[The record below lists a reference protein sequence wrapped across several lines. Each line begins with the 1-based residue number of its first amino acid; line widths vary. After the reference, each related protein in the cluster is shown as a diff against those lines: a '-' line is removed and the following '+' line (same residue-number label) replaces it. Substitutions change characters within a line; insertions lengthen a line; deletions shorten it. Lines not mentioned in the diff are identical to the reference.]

1 MEKWPSDTK
10 RTDKA
15 REFELCIALTN
26 NLCKNVIHHYSRS
39 LDIYLSVTHHKLN
52 SLTSYSNLVS
62 LPKIYVLKLEQI
74 EVVESLLAD
83 YKVIYDFLSNLPTG
97 FGKFKLNLPSILLG
111 KVEQKPEWDGF
122 TIQQHRR
129 RTS

>member
-1 MEKWPSDTK
+1 MEKWPPDTK

-39 LDIYLSVTHHKLN
+39 IDIYLSVTHHKLN

-83 YKVIYDFLSNLPTG
+83 YDFLSNHPTG
-97 FGKFKLNLPSILLG
+97 FGKKLNLPSILLG

-122 TIQQHRR
+122 SIQQHR
-129 RTS
+129 

>member
-1 MEKWPSDTK
+1 MEKWPPDAK

-39 LDIYLSVTHHKLN
+39 LNIYLSVTHHKLN

-83 YKVIYDFLSNLPTG
+83 YDFLSNLPTG
-97 FGKFKLNLPSILLG
+97 FGKKLNLPSILLG

-122 TIQQHRR
+122 TIQQH
-129 RTS
+129 